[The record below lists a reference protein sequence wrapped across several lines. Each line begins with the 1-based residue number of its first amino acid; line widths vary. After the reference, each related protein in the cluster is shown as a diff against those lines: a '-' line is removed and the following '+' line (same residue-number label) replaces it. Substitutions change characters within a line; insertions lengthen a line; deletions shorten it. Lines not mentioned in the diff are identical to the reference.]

1 MTAKYPVEPS
11 DEEGIV
17 DAINYLLSGP
27 AGLGQNFDGFS
38 DYNPAYLTGT
48 FRAPFTVPITTTPPP
63 SLYQAPINIGNI
75 VTLTNPPPT
84 AVIEVV
90 YTTPQSPVP
99 FQAGDT
105 IDISG
110 VTPGYYNDSYPR
122 GVIEVSGTGL
132 KLQYSAV
139 NAVPA
144 YVSGGNISKN
154 ASNTDVSTDCN
165 GRVTVY
171 GPTDKVFLS
180 AQLNLDF
187 TYACTTASEW
197 DIRIKIDRYA
207 GFPTRTAGDNEFLF
221 DLDTNGNPVVSE
233 QVTHYSKSTSG
244 TSGNVEYIFTTVL
257 DQPSFGYYWYI
268 LDIVFSTL
276 DPDLGGLLKQQYG
289 QSDVYTYSGTRAAQG
304 ATTDYVNVIP
314 TTLTGIGSGADIDI
328 QLLAGAAGAY
338 SEANTTIN
346 YINSSGSDYA
356 VGDTLLVAG
365 TDLGGA
371 SPANDLTLTIVSIDP
386 QSYPGD
392 ATPGVFTLGLRSF
405 TAQVIKQ

>member
-1 MTAKYPVEPS
+1 MTAKYPVEIS

-63 SLYQAPINIGNI
+63 TLYQAPINIGNI
-75 VTLTNPPPT
+75 TVPANPGAIIDVTYSS
-84 AVIEVV
+84 A
-90 YTTPQSPVP
+90 QSPVP
-99 FQAGDT
+99 FAEGDT
-105 IDISG
+105 VTISG
-110 VTPGYYNDSYPR
+110 VTPSFYNDDYRR
-122 GVIEVSGTGL
+122 GVLEPTSTGVVV
-132 KLQYSAV
+132 QYTSELTW
-139 NAVPA
+139 PA
-144 YVSGGNISKN
+144 YVSGGTIEKN

-180 AQLNLDF
+180 AQLNLNF
-187 TYACTTASEW
+187 TYACSTASEW

-207 GFPTRTAGDNEFLF
+207 GFPTTTAGDNEFLF

-233 QVTHYSKSTSG
+233 QVTHYSQSTSG

-268 LDIVFSTL
+268 LDIEFSTL
-276 DPDLGGLLKQQYG
+276 NPDLGGLLEQQYG

-328 QLLAGAAGAY
+328 QLLAGAAGSY
-338 SEANTTIN
+338 TEANTTIN
-346 YINSSGSDYA
+346 YINNSGSDYA